1 MFCGPID
8 INLMRTTL
16 EQLVLSRDFHMRDPD
31 SKFDLGWGLKN
42 KKVLSSSFSQQKN
55 ILMDFGVSERHES
68 V

>member
-16 EQLVLSRDFHMRDPD
+16 EQLVLGRVFHMRDPD
-31 SKFDLGWGLKN
+31 SKFDFGWGLKN
-42 KKVLSSSFSQQKN
+42 RKGLSSSFAQQTM
-55 ILMDFGVSERHES
+55 ILMDFGVLERHES

>member
-31 SKFDLGWGLKN
+31 SKFDFGWGLKN